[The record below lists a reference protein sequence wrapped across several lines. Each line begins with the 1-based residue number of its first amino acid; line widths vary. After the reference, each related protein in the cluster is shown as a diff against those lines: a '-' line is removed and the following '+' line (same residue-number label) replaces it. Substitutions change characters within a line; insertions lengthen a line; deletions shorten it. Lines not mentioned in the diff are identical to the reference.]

1 MAGDLAE
8 DFPAAVDS
16 ADLAEDFPAA
26 AVHPEDF
33 NILELSA
40 LSTQ

>member
-1 MAGDLAE
+1 MAGVLAE

-26 AVHPEDF
+26 VVHPEDF
-33 NILELSA
+33 NILEPTVLNI
-40 LSTQ
+40 